1 MDHLFVLCSN
11 RKLNQ
16 SPTFV
21 AFIDLKKAFDSVD
34 RALLWHR
41 LVHYG
46 INGKFLDLLKS
57 LYCHTKYQVRVN
69 GSISEPFPV
78 TSGVKQGCLLS
89 PTLFN
94 VFINSLIG
102 EIKKLGLG
110 VRCGEVLLAI
120 LMFADDIALIAETE
134 QELQKMLDSLFS
146 WCSTWRLFINSTKS
160 KVVHFRPKSQ
170 TRSSFNFKCGP
181 DSLETVPSYKYLGI
195 WLNEHLDFQSCIKP
209 LADSGRKALALLM
222 SKSKQF
228 GNFPYEVFTS
238 LYESLVVPRLDYAAG
253 IWGYKSFPTVQTI
266 QNKAIRCVMGV
277 GKNCPVD
284 LLEGDSGWIPVW
296 CRHQLEVFKLWYRLS
311 NMDDSRLTKQI
322 FNWSLALADKGK
334 ATWCLHVRKLLS
346 RINLD
351 HLYPSNI
358 TSLSPREFQNIITS
372 KLINLANQNWRMR
385 IGDPRAYSLDSGGRL
400 LNYRIVKKIALS

>member
-1 MDHLFVLCSN
+1 
-11 RKLNQ
+11 
-16 SPTFV
+16 
-21 AFIDLKKAFDSVD
+21 
-34 RALLWHR
+34 
-41 LVHYG
+41 
-46 INGKFLDLLKS
+46 
-57 LYCHTKYQVRVN
+57 
-69 GSISEPFPV
+69 
-78 TSGVKQGCLLS
+78 
-89 PTLFN
+89 
-94 VFINSLIG
+94 
-102 EIKKLGLG
+102 
-110 VRCGEVLLAI
+110 
-120 LMFADDIALIAETE
+120 
-134 QELQKMLDSLFS
+134 MLDSLFS

-170 TRSSFNFKCGP
+170 TRSSFNFKCGPRP

-385 IGDPRAYSLDSGGRL
+385 I
-400 LNYRIVKKIALS
+400 